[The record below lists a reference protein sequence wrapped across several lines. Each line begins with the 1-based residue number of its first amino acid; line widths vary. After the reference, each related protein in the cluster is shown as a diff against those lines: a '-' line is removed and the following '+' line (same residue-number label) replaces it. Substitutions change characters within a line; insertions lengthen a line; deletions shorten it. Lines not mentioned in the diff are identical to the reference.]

1 MYKRFPALFGADADT
16 QPEADAD
23 GQEDAQ
29 GAEGFTAKWGW
40 LAQVDAVAE
49 LTRETWGAVFGKRV
63 IEFLTL
69 VCYNIDKHNEIQR
82 QYKEQLRKD
91 NAKRN

>member
-1 MYKRFPALFGADADT
+1 M
-16 QPEADAD
+16 
-23 GQEDAQ
+23 
-29 GAEGFTAKWGW
+29 
-40 LAQVDAVAE
+40 DAVAE
-49 LTRETWGAVFGKRV
+49 LTRDTWGTIYGKRV

-91 NAKRN
+91 NARRN

>member
-1 MYKRFPALFGADADT
+1 M
-16 QPEADAD
+16 
-23 GQEDAQ
+23 
-29 GAEGFTAKWGW
+29 
-40 LAQVDAVAE
+40 DAVAE

-69 VCYNIDKHNEIQR
+69 VCYNIDKKNEIQR

-91 NAKRN
+91 NARRN